1 MRRGITLIEIVVVM
15 AILMILAAL
24 LYPVFARAKES
35 GKQGNCLAQLGQVAT
50 SMQLYRDD
58 HDDLGYR
65 RLNEDNTYP
74 WNWFIDLEPYLKDG
88 RLLWCVEPGN
98 WGESLTDYS
107 FYHWPN
113 FRTGDNSPLYFRSW
127 DAPAGR
133 VVIVCH
139 NHARGERTGSVAPR
153 EGKYLFAREDTSAGK
168 VDTMKLVPWV
178 CYKDTL
184 EWERDPKDTHNRS
197 TAGWLQF
204 PNEPG
209 PPRLEE

>member
-98 WGESLTDYS
+98 WGETWTDYS
-107 FYHWPN
+107 FYNWPN
-113 FRTGDNSPLYFRSW
+113 LRTGSESPLYFRSW

-139 NHARGERTGSVAPR
+139 NHARGDRLDIGGR
-153 EGKYLFAREDTSAGK
+153 RDGKFLFAREDTSAGK
-168 VDTMKLVPWV
+168 VDSKKLVRWI
-178 CYKDTL
+178 YYTDKF
-184 EWERDPKDTHNRS
+184 EWEQDPKDTQGRPG
-197 TAGWLQF
+197 AFWYQF